1 MAWQEGGMRAR
12 MDLRLGQRM
21 VMTPQLQQAIKL
33 LSLSRLELNQ
43 MVELE
48 MTENPLLEE
57 LTSDTPEEPG
67 EISSEETL
75 QETGENQERDGPEKS
90 EELDLKWEDSYED
103 DDRERIESDVTSEVA
118 QERPSYDQ
126 TLAKPVSL
134 MDHLLWQLGL
144 VDLSY
149 REKEI
154 GMALIGNIE
163 DHGYL
168 ETPIT
173 EIAESLGVAT
183 AHVENLLKVV
193 QRFDPPGVGARN
205 LVECLLI
212 QIELLSLSGSL
223 VETIIKNH
231 LADIEKRRYA
241 HIAKECGV
249 LLNEVLQASKIIE
262 HLEPKPGR
270 PFYASDNFNI
280 IPDVFVVKLGESEDC
295 GTKLSGEGDGE
306 AGESGGYTVILNDDG
321 LPKMKISPYYRS
333 LLRSKQPGEET
344 TRTYLKEK
352 FQSAMW
358 LIRSIDQRNQTILK
372 VAKSILKFQVL
383 FMEKGVSQLKPLVL
397 KQVAEDISMHESTVS
412 RVTTHKYIY
421 TPQGIFELKYFF
433 NGSLPSA
440 GGNAEQKSSLAV
452 REQIERMVS
461 EEDATD
467 PLTDQEI
474 VDKLQREGVEMARR
488 TVSKYRAEL
497 KIAPATKRRR
507 PG

>member
-1 MAWQEGGMRAR
+1 MKAK

-33 LSLSRLELNQ
+33 LALSRLELNQ
-43 MVELE
+43 VVDLE

-57 LTSDTPEEPG
+57 TSSDSPDEEMG
-67 EISSEETL
+67 ESLSSESGEDARSD
-75 QETGENQERDGPEKS
+75 QENDSPEQPS
-90 EELDLKWEDSYED
+90 EMELKWEDSYED
-103 DDRERIESDVTSEVA
+103 DDRERIESDVTSETP
-118 QERPSYDQ
+118 QERPSYEQ
-126 TLAKPVSL
+126 TLARSISL
-134 MDHLLWQLGL
+134 NDHLLWQLGL
-144 VDLSY
+144 IALPD
-149 REKEI
+149 RDKAI
-154 GMALIGNIE
+154 GADLIGNIE
-163 DHGYL
+163 DNGYL
-168 ETPIT
+168 ETSLE
-173 EIAESLGVAT
+173 EIAGSLGIPSDDVLN
-183 AHVENLLKVV
+183 VLKVI

-212 QIELLSLSGSL
+212 QTDLLGLSGSL
-223 VETIIKNH
+223 VETIIKHH
-231 LADIEKRRYA
+231 LENIEKRRYA
-241 HIAKECGV
+241 QIAKECNVV
-249 LLNEVLQASKIIE
+249 LEEVLQASKIVE

-280 IPDVFVVKLGESEDC
+280 IPDVFVVKLADD
-295 GTKLSGEGDGE
+295 EG
-306 AGESGGYTVILNDDG
+306 GGNGAEKETGAYAVVLNDDG
-321 LPKMKISPYYRS
+321 MPKMRISAYYRS

-344 TRTYLKEK
+344 THAYLKEK

-372 VAKSILKFQVL
+372 VANSILKFQVA

-397 KQVAEDISMHESTVS
+397 KQVAEDIAMHESTVS

-433 NGSLPSA
+433 NGSLSSA
-440 GGNAEQKSSLAV
+440 GGDTEQRSSLAV
-452 REQIERMVS
+452 REQIERIVS

-474 VDKLQREGVEMARR
+474 VDKLKMEGVEMARR

-507 PG
+507 PIA

>member
-1 MAWQEGGMRAR
+1 MNTRI
-12 MDLRLGQRM
+12 DLRLGQRM

-33 LSLSRLELNQ
+33 LALSRLELNQ
-43 MVELE
+43 IVDLE
-48 MTENPLLEE
+48 MTENPILEE
-57 LTSDTPEEPG
+57 LSSDTPEDE
-67 EISSEETL
+67 SL
-75 QETGENQERDGPEKS
+75 DATGDNPKENDPEKS
-90 EELDLKWEDSYED
+90 DEIDLKWEDSYED
-103 DDRERIESDVTSEVA
+103 DDRERIESDITSETPP
-118 QERPSYDQ
+118 ERPSYDQ
-126 TLAKPVSL
+126 TLATPISL
-134 MDHLLWQLGL
+134 SDHLLWQLGL
-144 VDLSY
+144 ISLS
-149 REKEI
+149 EKEQEI
-154 GMALIGNIE
+154 GAALIGNIE

-168 ETPIT
+168 ETSLE
-173 EIAESLGVAT
+173 EIAGSVGTPVSR
-183 AHVENLLKVV
+183 VENILKVV

-205 LVECLLI
+205 LSECLLI

-241 HIAKECGV
+241 QIAKECGV
-249 LLNEVLQASKIIE
+249 LLEEVLQASKIIE

-280 IPDVFVVKLGESEDC
+280 IPDVFVVKLENDEERG
-295 GTKLSGEGDGE
+295 GDG
-306 AGESGGYTVILNDDG
+306 GTGGYAVILNDDG
-321 LPKMKISPYYRS
+321 LPKMKISSYYRS

-344 TRTYLKEK
+344 TRAYLKEK

-372 VAKSILKFQVL
+372 VANSILKFQYA
-383 FMEKGVSQLKPLVL
+383 FMEKGVGQLKPLVL

-412 RVTTHKYIY
+412 RVTTHKYIH

-433 NGSLPSA
+433 NGSLASV
-440 GGNAEQKSSLAV
+440 GGNTDQRSSLAV
-452 REQIERMVS
+452 REQIGRIVS
-461 EEDATD
+461 EEDAVD

-474 VDKLQREGVEMARR
+474 VNQLKKEGVEMARR